1 MNIADR
7 QRLASLYFPK
17 RTSTAGGSGSA
28 TGSGLR
34 LVKAA
39 SDSVNGSVDV
49 IIGAPEYDE
58 FGNEIVSTADVTVTV
73 PIVCAAH
80 SGDDV
85 MIAIIDGNPVA
96 IGVPG
101 MGSDYPVFRG
111 IDGIWEYTIY
121 ASGEV
126 DMWGKT
132 SSITVTSWTQWSGT
146 IIRYSSLV
154 GGDAYPTDL
163 FDTAPY
169 VLAEWTSTTNDAWSS
184 KTGGSAS
191 AAPQLYLY
199 RPLATTS
206 ATGYITYHVKGTVGA
221 SFPWSGGGG
230 VIPDGDDLGYG
241 S

>member
-101 MGSDYPVFRG
+101 MGSDYLVYRG
-111 IDGIWEYTIY
+111 IDGIWKYVIY
-121 ASGEV
+121 ASGKVEC
-126 DMWGKT
+126 WGR
-132 SSITVTSWTQWSGT
+132 SSNVTASSWSAWGSIYYSGPH
-146 IIRYSSLV
+146 
-154 GGDAYPTDL
+154 GGAAYPTGL
-163 FDTAPY
+163 FSSIDYAR
-169 VLAEWTSTTNDAWSS
+169 AEWIPVGSDAWSGEYRDGS
-184 KTGGSAS
+184 ISNAPTVYAYRGSSSSGTTGFI
-191 AAPQLYLY
+191 Q
-199 RPLATTS
+199 
-206 ATGYITYHVKGTVGA
+206 YHAVGTVGD